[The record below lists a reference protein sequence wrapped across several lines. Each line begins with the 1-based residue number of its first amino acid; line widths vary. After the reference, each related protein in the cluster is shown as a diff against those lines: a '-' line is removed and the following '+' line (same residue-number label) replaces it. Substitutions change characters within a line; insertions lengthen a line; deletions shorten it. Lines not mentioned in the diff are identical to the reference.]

1 MEHIANVFIQV
12 VEKPERKVIIKRGKT
27 AKEYCNNKCKQQEEK

>member
-27 AKEYCNNKCKQQEEK
+27 AKRVLELLSGGRL